1 MVIPTLNRAHF
12 LGEAMDSVLAQ
23 TYRPI
28 ELIVVNDGCTDNT
41 DAVVEQWAEK
51 CAREREFELRYL
63 HQDAGGGNAARN
75 TGVRKGR
82 GELVAF
88 LDDDDRWSPQKLEKQ
103 IPMFLADGEV
113 GAVYCGTRW
122 LNLDIRTR
130 LPYRPRPYPQGWLLP
145 KLLVRDA
152 TAPTSAYVVRRVC
165 FDDVGF
171 FDEALPAR
179 QDWDMWI
186 RLSEKYKMAATP
198 ECLVEQGQHAG
209 ERVSTS
215 APKLVEANKRI
226 FEKYAPLRRR
236 FSFILRLR
244 ARAKLCSTLGG
255 VHCDFGHSPVR
266 AVLSHLQGI
275 LAWPLRVSNYLG
287 LLRAV
292 MPAKLRRCLDW
303 LTRAAVDCFHRLPSL
318 RSARGDRRP

>member
-1 MVIPTLNRAHF
+1 MDASWYGDSASLNHRREAEEGHDLAHAGAGEAFAAGDFSLALDLACIELALPF
-12 LGEAMDSVLAQ
+12 LGE
-23 TYRPI
+23 
-28 ELIVVNDGCTDNT
+28 
-41 DAVVEQWAEK
+41 
-51 CAREREFELRYL
+51 
-63 HQDAGGGNAARN
+63 
-75 TGVRKGR
+75 
-82 GELVAF
+82 
-88 LDDDDRWSPQKLEKQ
+88 
-103 IPMFLADGEV
+103 
-113 GAVYCGTRW
+113 
-122 LNLDIRTR
+122 
-130 LPYRPRPYPQGWLLP
+130 PQGWLLP

-152 TAPTSAYVVRRVC
+152 TAPTSAYVVRRAC

-198 ECLVEQGQHAG
+198 ECLVEQGQHGG

-215 APKLVEANKRI
+215 APKLVEANRRI

-255 VHCDFGHSPVR
+255 VHCDFGHSPGR
-266 AVLSHLQGI
+266 ALLSHLQGI

-292 MPAKLRRCLDW
+292 MPARLRRCLDR
-303 LTRAAVDCFHRLPSL
+303 LTRAVVDCFHRLSSL
-318 RSARGDRRP
+318 RSARGTEGPNG